1 MFDFDIEKFRLTIYQ
16 MVEDDRNRILD
27 LEERV
32 KALEEENELINQEMA
47 EMKLK
52 APASRQ
58 SYDAQNETIEQY
70 IEKMYNKTKSKKE
83 QTLGIKIHLNAKP
96 VISKALGDNL
106 FVAQFDK
113 WKKGDPDARPTI
125 FFNGGTNIENVSFGS
140 VGQYKRKFGSN

>member
-1 MFDFDIEKFRLTIYQ
+1 MLDFDIEKFRLTIYQ
-16 MVEDDRNRILD
+16 MVEDDRDRILD

-32 KALEEENELINQEMA
+32 KALEEENELINQELA

-58 SYDAQNETIEQY
+58 SYDAGTETIDQY
-70 IEKMYNKTKSKKE
+70 IEKMYNKTKAKKE
-83 QTLGIKIHLNAKP
+83 LSLGIKIHISADLVKKKAKADS
-96 VISKALGDNL
+96 V

-125 FFNGGTNIENVSFGS
+125 YFRGGSNLENICFGS
-140 VGQYKRKFGSN
+140 VGEYKRQMGSN